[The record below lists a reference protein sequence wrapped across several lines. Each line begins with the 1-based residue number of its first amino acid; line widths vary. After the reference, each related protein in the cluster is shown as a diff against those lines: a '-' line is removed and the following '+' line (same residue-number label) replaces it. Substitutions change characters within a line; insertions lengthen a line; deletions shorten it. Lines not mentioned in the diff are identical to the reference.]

1 MEFLSATAAIF
12 NWVMEST
19 LEICILISLIIAIK
33 CVTRNCKSSKWQYFI
48 WLILLAKMLL
58 PWAPESELSVFNFV
72 PASTS
77 YTYTSLTPDI
87 PEEHVRLDAAPGTIA
102 SKSKPV
108 EAELT
113 AAEVLPEKQLS
124 HANPAYR
131 MFIMKLYEWLPLIW
145 LGGAL
150 VFLGFVGTSNVRMWL
165 LIKNQ
170 RPLTDERILSLLE
183 DCKSQMGVNTLI
195 GVVLTDK
202 VNSPALF
209 GFIRPRLLLPAKMLE
224 ELSLSE
230 IRYVF
235 LHELAHVKRLDIA
248 VNWVLTWLQ
257 VLHWF
262 NPLVW
267 YAFYRI
273 RTDRELAC
281 DSLALS
287 KMDVD
292 DIDRYGHTIIVL
304 LEKFSHRMRLPGLA
318 GILENKSQMKDRIL
332 MISKY
337 SSGSYKWRPIAIV
350 LLVFFGCVT
359 LSGAKQQEIE
369 KLLPGNQFTSP
380 VADLKLIWSDEFEG
394 TTLSSYWETMTGDGT
409 RYQIPA
415 GWGNDE
421 KQYYTDRKENL
432 FVSDGY
438 LHIVALPEAEMGC
451 DYTSARIRTRNRA
464 DFLYGRIEAKIKV
477 PSSKGAWPSFW
488 MLPTSYEYGYWPV
501 SGEIDITNMKVRDF
515 PNAVSNGLIYGGQW
529 PQVKVYIS
537 EYEIDPKEA
546 FFDDFHVFAV
556 EWEHDEFRWYL
567 DGKMIAKREHWW
579 SSGGPYPAPF
589 DKPFHILLNLAVGGQ
604 APHPDELTTWPME
617 MLVDYVRVYEIQG
630 TKQIQ

>member
-1 MEFLSATAAIF
+1 MEFLSALVVVF
-12 NWVMEST
+12 NWIMQST
-19 LEICILISLIIAIK
+19 LEICILICLVLAIK
-33 CVTRNCKSSKWQYFI
+33 CFTGNNKSSKWQYII
-48 WLILLAKMLL
+48 WLIVLAKMLL
-58 PWAPESELSVFNFV
+58 PWSPESELSVFNIV
-72 PASTS
+72 PRSTS
-77 YTYTSLTPDI
+77 YKYTNLISDVPQ
-87 PEEHVRLDAAPGTIA
+87 ERASLDAMSDTVPSA
-102 SKSKPV
+102 SKSIEPV
-108 EAELT
+108 P
-113 AAEVLPEKQLS
+113 AATPALSEKQESHLS
-124 HANPAYR
+124 PAYS
-131 MFIMKLYEWLPLIW
+131 MFFIKLYEWLPFIW

-150 VFLGFVGTSNVRMWL
+150 VFLSFVVSSNFRMWR

-170 RPLTDERILSLLE
+170 RPLTDERILRLLE
-183 DCKSQMGVNTLI
+183 DCKSQMGVNTII
-195 GVVLTDK
+195 GVVLTDQ

-209 GFIRPRLLLPAKMLE
+209 GFIRPRLLLPEKMLE
-224 ELSLSE
+224 ELNLSE

-248 VNWVLTWLQ
+248 TNWLITWLQ

-267 YAFYRI
+267 YAFYRM

-332 MISKY
+332 MISKFN
-337 SSGSYKWRPIAIV
+337 SGSYKWRPIAIV
-350 LLVFFGCVT
+350 LLILFGCVT

-369 KLLPGNQFTSP
+369 KLLPENQFTSP
-380 VADLKLIWSDEFEG
+380 VANLKLIWSDEFDG
-394 TTLSSYWETMTGDGT
+394 TTLSSYWEALTGDGT

-421 KQYYTDRKENL
+421 KQCYTDRDENL

-464 DFLYGRIEAKIKV
+464 DFLYGRIEARIQF

-501 SGEIDITNMKVRDF
+501 SGEIDIANMKVRDY

-537 EYEIDPKEA
+537 EYEIAPKDR
-546 FFDDFHVFAV
+546 FFEDFHIFAV

-567 DGKMIAKREHWW
+567 DDKMIAKREHWW

-589 DKPFHILLNLAVGGQ
+589 DKPFHILFNLAVGGQ
-604 APHPDELTTWPME
+604 APLPDELTIWPME
-617 MLVDYVRVYEIQG
+617 MLVDYVRVYEINRSDL
-630 TKQIQ
+630 TK